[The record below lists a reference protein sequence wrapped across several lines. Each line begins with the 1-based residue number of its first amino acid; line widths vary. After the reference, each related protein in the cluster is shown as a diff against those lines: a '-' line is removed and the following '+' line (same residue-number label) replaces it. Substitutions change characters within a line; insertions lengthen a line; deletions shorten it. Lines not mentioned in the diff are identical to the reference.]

1 LKGTQNIKIPGN
13 NKLVRKKTSRH
24 LQALYSTIIFII
36 PSAFIGGYF
45 IGTKLDEQ
53 FGTDPWITIAGVFV
67 GGAGAFIEL
76 FRVLNRGEKSSRRNK
91 LRSNGNEAPGLDE
104 EKNQTRSTT
113 NQSGKEK

>member
-1 LKGTQNIKIPGN
+1 M
-13 NKLVRKKTSRH
+13 VRKKNSRY

-91 LRSNGNEAPGLDE
+91 LRSSRNEAPDLDE
-104 EKNQTRSTT
+104 EKNHPGSLT
-113 NQSGKEK
+113 NQSGKEE